1 MNWKDRLFSIKKE
14 YLYYIIIGVITIS
27 VLCIS
32 QIIYVLNKNADTET
46 IEEIKIVD
54 EVAKVD
60 VKSSIKVDIKGQ
72 VKKPGVYE
80 MDEENTV
87 FDLIKESGGLLE
99 TADTNYINLSK
110 KLKDEMVVIIYSK
123 QEIKEMKEGK
133 ENVVFIE
140 GDCKCPQIIN
150 DACIGSENTVNNTED
165 NKKNNVVSNLINLNT
180 ATLEELQTLTGIGL
194 SKAKNIIDYREANQ
208 GFKSIEEIKEVK
220 GIGDAVFQKIQ
231 DYITVS

>member
-1 MNWKDRLFSIKKE
+1 MDWKDRLFSIKKE
-14 YLYYIIIGVITIS
+14 YLYYIIIGFITIS
-27 VLCIS
+27 ILCIGL
-32 QIIYVLNKNADTET
+32 IIYNLNKNVDTET
-46 IEEIKIVD
+46 IEEIKMVD

-72 VKKPGVYE
+72 VKIPGVYE
-80 MDEENTV
+80 MNEENTV

-110 KLKDEMVVIIYSK
+110 RLKDEMVVIIYSK

-140 GDCKCPQIIN
+140 GECKCPQITN
-150 DACIGSENTVNNTED
+150 DACIESENTVNNTKD
-165 NKKNNVVSNLINLNT
+165 NNKNNVVSNLINLNT
-180 ATLEELQTLTGIGL
+180 ATLDELQTLTGIGL
-194 SKAKNIIDYREANQ
+194 SKAQNIIDYREANQ

-220 GIGDAVFQKIQ
+220 GIGDAVFQKIK
-231 DYITVS
+231 DHITVS

>member
-1 MNWKDRLFSIKKE
+1 MDWKDRLFSIKKE
-14 YLYYIIIGVITIS
+14 YLYYIIIGFITIS
-27 VLCIS
+27 ILCIGL
-32 QIIYVLNKNADTET
+32 IIYNLNKNADTET

-150 DACIGSENTVNNTED
+150 DACIESENTVNNTED
-165 NKKNNVVSNLINLNT
+165 NNKNNVVSNLINLNT

-220 GIGDAVFQKIQ
+220 GIGDAVFQKIK
-231 DYITVS
+231 DHITVS